1 MVANSNTVH
10 NCFLMQF
17 NLKMD
22 AVMFPDLYPDWDH
35 VTFGVCVNI
44 NFLKK
49 VADYHKTL
57 TDPQRGDKDLSK
69 N

>member
-44 NFLKK
+44 KFSEKGCGLPQNFNGS
-49 VADYHKTL
+49 T
-57 TDPQRGDKDLSK
+57 TRR
-69 N
+69 